1 MDWDDLKYF
10 LAVARGGG
18 LTGAAERLHVSP
30 STVSRRLSQL
40 EERIGSTL
48 FAHHQTGYLLTD
60 DGRSL
65 FVQAEHVE
73 DAVLELERAV
83 MGRDAEPHGVVRL
96 ATAENMANLII
107 IPALPSLY
115 ERYPGIV
122 LELVT
127 GIGSVNL
134 AKHEADLALRLTR
147 PEQGNVNIKRLGTQN
162 FGLYASRDYA
172 ERLGVADNRNRFD
185 NVDFITWTEG
195 FSNLPMSGW
204 VHQVLNGRAPRLTTS
219 SLYAQVVAVRSGLG
233 AALLPCFLADQEPD
247 FVRLPFEGEIVAQE
261 IWLVI
266 HRNLAASSRVRAVA
280 TFLEELIAAK
290 RDLFEGRAI
299 APMPAPVM
307 PAR

>member
-1 MDWDDLKYF
+1 MDWDDLKFF
-10 LAVARGGG
+10 LAVARAGG

-60 DGRSL
+60 DGKAL
-65 FVQAEHVE
+65 FSQAERVE
-73 DAVLELERAV
+73 DAVLELEQVV
-83 MGRDAEPHGVVRL
+83 MGRDAEPHGIVRL

-115 ERYPGIV
+115 TRYPGIV
-122 LELVT
+122 VELVT
-127 GIGSVNL
+127 GISSVNL
-134 AKHEADLALRLTR
+134 SKHEADLALRLTR

-162 FGLYASRDYA
+162 FGLYASRGYA
-172 ERLGVADNRNRFD
+172 ERLGVGNNRNRFD
-185 NVDFITWTEG
+185 DVDFITWTEG
-195 FSNLPMSGW
+195 FSNLPMTGW
-204 VHQVLNGRAPRLTTS
+204 VAQVLNGRAPRLMTS

-233 AALLPCFLADQEPD
+233 VAVLPCFIADLEPD
-247 FVRLPFEGEIVAQE
+247 FVRLPFEGEIVSQE

-280 TFLEELIAAK
+280 TFLQDLIADK
-290 RDLFEGRAI
+290 RDLFEGRILSGKA
-299 APMPAPVM
+299 
-307 PAR
+307 